1 MIEIKLTEMEAA
13 ALLLLATLGIET
25 YPTMSNETAR
35 LLDRIPQEVFDSL
48 GEKLNGVMRP

>member
-1 MIEIKLTEMEAA
+1 MIEIKLTEIEAA
-13 ALLLLATLGIET
+13 ALLLLAMLGIET

-48 GEKLNGVMRP
+48 GKKLNAVLPP